1 MSLEIA
7 YILGAGLGTRMGAVG
22 EALPKLLWPVFEKTL
37 LELQVDYAIECGV
50 KKIYL
55 NTHFQAEKIQN
66 YILKKKLNIEVLYE
80 ESLLDIGGAIHNL
93 AKVLNY
99 KGRVLILNGDQFL
112 LVNKDA
118 FAEFKEKSL
127 SFVATLMGLKVKA
140 GSEYN
145 ELVVEEGLLKS
156 IERPSPTDSY
166 YTYSGVSIINLSKL
180 APCEGKSKF
189 FESVADFRKKEVA
202 VFKPNEFEYW
212 DFGTTERYI
221 NSMRKALLN
230 KETLFKSFIIKNKS
244 FEQEKIQDLN
254 CYNSKGSE
262 FSINLNNES
271 MDNGTGNIIIRGVNK
286 DTGNSIAVI
295 YDGEVSKV

>member
-1 MSLEIA
+1 MNLEVA
-7 YILGAGLGTRMGAVG
+7 YILGAGLGTRMGPVG
-22 EALPKLLWPVFEKTL
+22 EILPKLLWPVFEKTL

-55 NTHFQAEKIQN
+55 NTHFQADKIQD
-66 YILKKKLNIEVLYE
+66 YIRKKKLNIEVLHE
-80 ESLLDIGGAIHNL
+80 ESLLDIGGAVHNL
-93 AKVLNY
+93 ARVLNY
-99 KGRVLILNGDQFL
+99 EGRVLILNGDQFL
-112 LVNKDA
+112 LINKDS
-118 FAEFKEKSL
+118 FDEFKEKSL

-156 IERPSPTDSY
+156 IERPLPTDSY

-189 FESVADFRKKEVA
+189 FESVADFKKEEVA

-221 NSMRKALLN
+221 NSMRKTLLN
-230 KETLFKSFIIKNKS
+230 EETLFKNFIEKNKA
-244 FEQEKIQDLN
+244 FQQRKIQGLN
-254 CYNSKGSE
+254 CYHSRGNE
-262 FSINLNNES
+262 FSINLNTEF
-271 MDNGTGNIIIRGVNK
+271 MDNGTGNIIIKGMNK

-295 YDGEVSKV
+295 YDEEVSKI